1 MFRRMKLASVD
12 LNLLVAL
19 EALLREGSVTKAGH
33 SMGLSTPAMSHA
45 LARLR
50 TQLDDPLLVR
60 AGRGMVLTPR
70 AVALRPRLQALL
82 SEVGTVLSPAR
93 TFEPA
98 KLERTFRIHA
108 TDHMLMVLGPTLDR
122 LVRREAPAATL
133 QFLPNSPDDG
143 AMLRE
148 GNIDLAV
155 GVYVDLPPEL
165 RTRKLFTDR
174 FVCVVRRD
182 HPTVRRTLTLEQYL
196 SLEHLQVA
204 PRGRPGGYV
213 DTVLAVR
220 NQRRRVARAVPY
232 FLTGLQWVEGSD
244 YVLTISER
252 VAKALAPRLKL
263 KLLPPPLPLEPYTL
277 TLLWHPREDADP
289 AHRWLRD
296 VFVRAARAAAP

>member
-1 MFRRMKLASVD
+1 MKLASVD

-19 EALLREGSVTKAGH
+19 EALLREGSVTKAGL

-82 SEVGTVLSPAR
+82 TEVGGVLSPAR

-98 KLERTFRIHA
+98 LLERTFRIHA
-108 TDHMLMVLGPTLDR
+108 TDHVLTVLGTALDAR
-122 LVRREAPAATL
+122 VRREAPGVTL
-133 QFLPNSPDDG
+133 QFMPNSPDDAG
-143 AMLRE
+143 MLRE
-148 GNIDLAV
+148 GSVDLTV
-155 GVYVDLPPEL
+155 GVYVELPPEL

-174 FVCVVRRD
+174 FVCVVRKD
-182 HPTVRRTLTLEQYL
+182 HPTVGRTLTLEQFL
-196 SLEHLQVA
+196 ALEHLQVA
-204 PRGRPGGYV
+204 PRGKPGGYV
-213 DTVLAVR
+213 DTMLAVR
-220 NQRRRVARAVPY
+220 NQRRRVARTVPY
-232 FLTGLQWVEGSD
+232 FLAGLRLVEESD

-252 VAKALAPRLKL
+252 VAKAVAPWLKL

-277 TLLWHPREDADP
+277 TLLWHPREDSDP
-289 AHRWLRD
+289 AHRWLRGA
-296 VFVRAARAAAP
+296 FVQAARAAAP

>member
-1 MFRRMKLASVD
+1 MFRGVKLNSVD

-19 EALLREGSVTKAGH
+19 EALLREGSVTKAGR
-33 SMGLSTPAMSHA
+33 SVGLSTPAMSHA

-50 TQLDDPLLVR
+50 TQLEDPLLVR

-70 AVALRPRLQALL
+70 AVELRPRLQALL
-82 SEVGTVLSPAR
+82 AEVGTVLSPAR
-93 TFEPA
+93 VFEPA
-98 KLERTFRIHA
+98 RLERTFRIHA
-108 TDHMLMVLGPTLDR
+108 TDHVLTVLGTALDR
-122 LVRREAPAATL
+122 LASREAPGVTL

-143 AMLRE
+143 ALLRE
-148 GNIDLAV
+148 GSIDLAV

-174 FVCVVRRD
+174 FVCVVREG
-182 HPTVRRTLTLEQYL
+182 HPTVGRKLTLEQYL
-196 SLEHLQVA
+196 ALEHLQIA
-204 PRGRPGGYV
+204 PRGKPGGYL
-213 DTVLAVR
+213 DTLLAVR

-232 FLTGLQWVEGSD
+232 FLAGLQWVAESD

-252 VAKALAPRLKL
+252 VAKAVAPRLKL

-296 VFVRAARAAAP
+296 LFVRAARTAAL

>member
-1 MFRRMKLASVD
+1 MFRAVKLASVD

-19 EALLREGSVTKAGH
+19 EALLREGSVTKAGRL
-33 SMGLSTPAMSHA
+33 MGLSTPAMSHA

-82 SEVGTVLSPAR
+82 AEVDGVLSPSR
-93 TFEPA
+93 PFEPA
-98 KLERTFRIHA
+98 RLERTFRIHA
-108 TDHMLMVLGPTLDR
+108 TDHVLTVLGTALDG
-122 LVRREAPAATL
+122 LVRREAPAVTL

-143 AMLRE
+143 GLLRE
-148 GNIDLAV
+148 GSVDLAV

-174 FVCVVRRD
+174 FVCVVRKG
-182 HPTVRRTLTLEQYL
+182 HPQVGRTLTLEQFL
-196 SLEHLQVA
+196 ALEHLQVA
-204 PRGRPGGYV
+204 PRGKPGGYV
-213 DTVLAVR
+213 DTMLAVR
-220 NQRRRVARAVPY
+220 NQRRRVARTVPY
-232 FLTGLQWVEGSD
+232 FLAGLRLVEESD

-252 VAKALAPRLKL
+252 LAKAVAPWLKL

-296 VFVRAARAAAP
+296 AFVRAARAAAP